1 MLEEND
7 IRRKCESE
15 HPTASREIRIMGGY
29 RPTCSEVWEV
39 RRMDEV
45 DKVQEEDE
53 TRGGRINKAFRSQ
66 PQKLN
71 EKKQGCLRGI

>member
-1 MLEEND
+1 
-7 IRRKCESE
+7 
-15 HPTASREIRIMGGY
+15 
-29 RPTCSEVWEV
+29 
-39 RRMDEV
+39 MDEV